1 MKEQLPKEAPIY
13 INIGKIYKKFGK
25 IKEALENFN
34 IALDLDPKDIN
45 QVKNLIKNIASKVL
59 HIANNEIIG
68 NGIEKVKDNNL
79 VKNIG

>member
-1 MKEQLPKEAPIY
+1 MKELLPKEAPIY

-45 QVKNLIKNIASKVL
+45 QVKNLIKNI
-59 HIANNEIIG
+59 
-68 NGIEKVKDNNL
+68 D
-79 VKNIG
+79 